1 MEKRSGVPE
10 DGDAFR
16 LRAEQAAKGTFM
28 EVLGFRWESV
38 SDKEVT
44 LTLKV
49 ARRHLNHMGIV
60 HGGVHASLLDSAMG
74 LAAMVLRPGEELV
87 TTNLNIHYLAPL
99 RMGTIRIAASPVHET
114 RHTVTAQGR
123 VFDEDGGLAAFATA
137 SFRVR
142 PGKGR

>member
-10 DGDAFR
+10 GGDAFR
-16 LRAEQAAKGTFM
+16 PQAEQAAKGTFM

-38 SDKEVT
+38 SAAEVA

-49 ARRHLNHMGIV
+49 ARRHLNHLGIV

-74 LAAMVLRPGEELV
+74 LAVMALRPGEEME

-99 RMGTIRIAASPVHET
+99 RTGTLRVTASPVHET

-123 VFDEDGGLAAFATA
+123 VFNGDGELAAFATA